1 MHTTHEHSIQ
11 QGIPINSRVCNTLQH
26 LPQDCQQS
34 TCAVTQVNK
43 EPFSGGWLMKVKL
56 SDKGELD
63 SLLDASKYEEH
74 CAKSEH

>member
-1 MHTTHEHSIQ
+1 MIT
-11 QGIPINSRVCNTLQH
+11 SRVHIFNMRLSDVVKNMYNVFHQVACTSMFALI
-26 LPQDCQQS
+26 
-34 TCAVTQVNK
+34 QVNK

>member
-1 MHTTHEHSIQ
+1 MHRLGWS
-11 QGIPINSRVCNTLQH
+11 
-26 LPQDCQQS
+26 
-34 TCAVTQVNK
+34 AAQVNK

>member
-1 MHTTHEHSIQ
+1 M
-11 QGIPINSRVCNTLQH
+11 
-26 LPQDCQQS
+26 
-34 TCAVTQVNK
+34 QVNK
-43 EPFSGGWLMKVKL
+43 EPYSGGWLMKVKI